1 MVDATRLDRLATALF
16 IAATLALAVAWP
28 GWRLADAPPA
38 YAEAP
43 AAFAARVDAFAD
55 GNAVV
60 RPAPGDVPV
69 LARRFEFFPA
79 LELQVGQ
86 TYRLHVSSVDG
97 VHSLVLDGRE
107 VLLVPGQVRI
117 LEVTPERPGGLDLR
131 CNEYCGLG
139 HNRMRGDVL
148 VVE

>member
-1 MVDATRLDRLATALF
+1 MADATRLDRLAAALF

-28 GWRLADAPPA
+28 GWRLADIPPA
-38 YAEAP
+38 YAEEP
-43 AAFAARVDAFAD
+43 AAFAARIDVFA
-55 GNAVV
+55 GGKAVV
-60 RPAPGDVPV
+60 RPGAGDVPL

-79 LELQVGQ
+79 LELRVGQ

-107 VLLVPGQVRI
+107 MLLVPGEVRI
-117 LEVTPERPGGLDLR
+117 LEVTPERPGRLDLR

-139 HNRMRGDVL
+139 HNRMRGDVMA
-148 VVE
+148 VE